1 MMDCRLEMN
10 KWRCEMSATKLCLL
24 VLPLSILVLGRA
36 TAARAQSA
44 AEILEKVD
52 EAAFVKTSRADMIQM
67 VVTPSGDKR
76 TFKMRAYSSN
86 GNEKGMTEYLEPN
99 QVRGMKI
106 LTLNDGDDIW
116 TYFPRT
122 NRTRKIASSARN
134 RKVQG
139 SDFTYDD
146 MATGKLAQDWKGK
159 VVGSEKIKGKDCFKL
174 QATPTAS
181 GPRSYSKIYLWV
193 DKADYTVPRIEYFD
207 LDGVK
212 LKVLEITDYRKISGV
227 LFPFRY
233 VMTNLL
239 DGGKTLMKV
248 GKAEINLH
256 LDPALFTEAALGK

>member
-1 MMDCRLEMN
+1 
-10 KWRCEMSATKLCLL
+10 MSTRILYLAILSITAL
-24 VLPLSILVLGRA
+24 VLSSSTVA
-36 TAARAQSA
+36 SAQSA
-44 AEILEKVD
+44 KEILEKVD
-52 EAAFVKTSRADMIQM
+52 KSAFVKSSRAEMIQM

-76 TFKMRAYSSN
+76 SFKMVAYSTN
-86 GNEKGMTEYLEPN
+86 GNEKGMTEYVAPN

-159 VVGSEKIKGKDCFKL
+159 VVGSEKIGGKSCFKL
-174 QATPTAS
+174 EATPTES
-181 GPRSYSKIYLWV
+181 GPKSYSKVFIWV
-193 DKADYTVPRIEYFD
+193 NKSDYTVPRIEYYD
-207 LDGVK
+207 EDGDK
-212 LKVLEITDYRKISGV
+212 LKVLDITDYRKISGV
-227 LFPFRY
+227 LFPFKY
-233 VMTNLL
+233 VMTNLV

-248 GKAEINLH
+248 DKAEINVN